1 VAGIDLHIRRYA
13 FLALAAA
20 GVALLAMPA
29 LLPPYPLILLCYA
42 LVLGIACLGL
52 NLLYGTTG
60 LLSLGH
66 ATFFGI
72 GAYAG
77 GFLFH
82 IFDVQSLEAYLLTGV
97 LAAGALAALVG
108 AFCVR
113 VTGIHFSIM
122 TLAFGMI
129 VHALFFA
136 GIVFKLGGDYGKGMF
151 YIGYGGI
158 VLPRFTILG
167 IEPEPEQFY
176 GVFYYVILATF
187 AATLAILWRISRS
200 PFGLALRGIRD
211 NDVRAEFIG
220 IRLMR
225 LRWRAFV
232 LSGLITGLAGCLYA
246 QLDRQVTPEQLHWL
260 FSAKLAVAII
270 LGGTREFLG
279 LIVGA
284 FGLIAL
290 QEFSLRLTIHDG
302 LVLGVVL
309 ILVILALPG
318 GVTGTIASLAKRG
331 KGTPRTD
338 SWQRSRDWG

>member
-1 VAGIDLHIRRYA
+1 
-13 FLALAAA
+13 
-20 GVALLAMPA
+20 MPA
-29 LLPPYPLILLCYA
+29 LLPPYTLIQLCYA
-42 LVLGIACLGL
+42 LVLGIACMGV

-82 IFDVQSLEAYLLTGV
+82 IFDVLSIEAYLLTGV
-97 LAAGALAALVG
+97 LAAGALAAVVG

-113 VTGIHFSIM
+113 LTRIHFTIM
-122 TLAFGMI
+122 TLVLGML

-158 VLPRFTILG
+158 VLPRFRILG
-167 IEPEPEQFY
+167 SEPEPEDFIS
-176 GVFYYVILATF
+176 VFYYVIVIAF

-200 PFGLALRGIRD
+200 PFGLALLSIRD

-220 IRLMR
+220 IQLAR
-225 LRWRAFV
+225 LRWRAFIV
-232 LSGLITGLAGCLYA
+232 SGLITGLAGCLYG
-246 QLDRQVTPEQLHWL
+246 QLDRQVMPEQLHWM
-260 FSAKLAVAII
+260 FSAKLVVAII

-279 LIVGA
+279 PVVGA
-284 FGLIAL
+284 FGLVAL
-290 QEFSLRLTIHDG
+290 QEISPGRTIYDG
-302 LVLGVVL
+302 LVLGIVL
-309 ILVILALPG
+309 ILVILVMPA
-318 GVTGTIASLAKRG
+318 GVTGTIVRLARG
-331 KGTPRTD
+331 RRAVPRVD
-338 SWQRSRDWG
+338 SWQRRRDWG

>member
-1 VAGIDLHIRRYA
+1 MIDQSLQRYA
-13 FLALAAA
+13 FPALAAA
-20 GVALLAMPA
+20 SMALLAMPA
-29 LLPPYPLILLCYA
+29 LLSPYPLIQLCYA
-42 LVLGIACLGL
+42 LVLAIACLGL

-82 IFDVQSLEAYLLTGV
+82 VFDVQALEAYLLTGV
-97 LAAGALAALVG
+97 LAAGVLAALVG

-113 VTGIHFSIM
+113 LARIHFTVM
-122 TLAFGMI
+122 TLAIGMI

-176 GVFYYVILATF
+176 AVFYYVILAAF
-187 AATLAILWRISRS
+187 AATLAILWRINRS

-211 NDVRAEFIG
+211 NDIRAEFIG
-220 IRLMR
+220 IRLAR
-225 LRWRAFV
+225 YRWRAFV

-246 QLDRQVTPEQLHWL
+246 ELDRQVTPEQLHWL
-260 FSAKLAVAII
+260 FSAKLVVAII

-279 LIVGA
+279 PVVGA
-284 FGLIAL
+284 FGFVAL
-290 QEFSLRLTIHDG
+290 QEYSLRLTIHDG

-309 ILVILALPG
+309 ILAILALPG
-318 GVTGTIASLAKRG
+318 GVTGTIASMARRG
-331 KGTPRTD
+331 RATPRTD
-338 SWQRSRDWG
+338 SWLRSRWGG

>member
-1 VAGIDLHIRRYA
+1 LIDLPHGRYTLFTVLA
-13 FLALAAA
+13 TAAALA
-20 GVALLAMPA
+20 AMPA
-29 LLPPYPLILLCYA
+29 LLPPYPLILVSYA
-42 LVLGIACLGL
+42 LALAIACLGL

-66 ATFFGI
+66 ATYFGI

-82 IFDVQSLEAYLLTGV
+82 VFDVQSLEAYLLTGV
-97 LAAGALAALVG
+97 LAAGALAAALG

-113 VTGIHFSIM
+113 VTRIHFTIL
-122 TLAFGMI
+122 TLALGMI

-167 IEPEPEQFY
+167 CEPEPEDFIP
-176 GVFYYVILATF
+176 VFYYVILAAL

-200 PFGLALRGIRD
+200 PLGLTLRGIRD

-220 IRLMR
+220 IRLAN

-246 QLDRQVTPEQLHWL
+246 QLDRQVTPEQLHWI
-260 FSAKLAVAII
+260 FSAKLVVAII

-279 LIVGA
+279 PVVGA
-284 FGLIAL
+284 FGLVAL
-290 QEFSLRLTIHDG
+290 QEISPGRTIYDG
-302 LVLGVVL
+302 LVLGIVL
-309 ILVILALPG
+309 IVVMLALPAG
-318 GVTGTIASLAKRG
+318 ITGTIMHLARRG
-331 KGTPRTD
+331 RAPPRTD
-338 SWQRSRDWG
+338 IWQRGHWPRE

>member
-1 VAGIDLHIRRYA
+1 VIDLPIQRYTL
-13 FLALAAA
+13 LALVAA

-29 LLPPYPLILLCYA
+29 LLPPYPLIQLCYA
-42 LVLGIACLGL
+42 LVLAIACLGL

-82 IFDVQSLEAYLLTGV
+82 IFDVQALEAYLLTGV
-97 LAAGALAALVG
+97 LAAGALAAIIG

-113 VTGIHFSIM
+113 ATRIHFTIM

-129 VHALFFA
+129 VHGLFFA

-151 YIGYGGI
+151 YVGYGGI
-158 VLPRFTILG
+158 VLPRFAILG
-167 IEPEPEQFY
+167 TVPEPEQFFAA
-176 GVFYYVILATF
+176 FYYVILAAF
-187 AATLAILWRISRS
+187 AATLAIMWRISRS

-220 IRLMR
+220 IRLTR
-225 LRWRAFV
+225 FRWRAFV

-246 QLDRQVTPEQLHWL
+246 QLDRQVTPEQLHWM
-260 FSAKLAVAII
+260 FSAKLVVAII

-279 LIVGA
+279 PVVGA
-284 FGLIAL
+284 FGFVAL
-290 QEFSLRLTIHDG
+290 QEFSLRMTIYDG

-309 ILVILALPG
+309 ILVIFAFPG
-318 GVTGTIASLAKRG
+318 GVTGTVASWVRRVRAAR
-331 KGTPRTD
+331 RAD
-338 SWQRSRDWG
+338 SWRGGR

>member
-1 VAGIDLHIRRYA
+1 MDAPLHRYVFLSLVAA
-13 FLALAAA
+13 S
-20 GVALLAMPA
+20 VALLAMPA
-29 LLPPYPLILLCYA
+29 LLPPYNLIQLSYA
-42 LVLGIACLGL
+42 LVLAIACMGL

-82 IFDVQSLEAYLLTGV
+82 IFDVLSLEAYLLTGV
-97 LAAGALAALVG
+97 LAAGVLAAVVG

-113 VTGIHFSIM
+113 MTGIHFSIM
-122 TLAFGMI
+122 TLVLGML

-158 VLPRFTILG
+158 VLPRFRILG
-167 IEPEPEQFY
+167 TEPEPEDFIP
-176 GVFYYVILATF
+176 VFYYVILAAL

-211 NDVRAEFIG
+211 NDVRAECVG
-220 IRLMR
+220 IRLAS

-232 LSGLITGLAGCLYA
+232 VSGLITGLAGCLYA
-246 QLDRQVTPEQLHWL
+246 QLDRQVMPEQLHWL
-260 FSAKLAVAII
+260 FSAKLLVAVI

-279 LIVGA
+279 PVVGA
-284 FGLIAL
+284 FGLVAL
-290 QEFSLRLTIHDG
+290 QEISPGRTIYDG
-302 LVLGVVL
+302 LVLGIIL
-309 ILVILALPG
+309 IVVILALPG
-318 GVTGTIASLAKRG
+318 GVTGAIASLARRG
-331 KGTPRTD
+331 KGIPRTD
-338 SWQRSRDWG
+338 GWQRTRDWG

>member
-1 VAGIDLHIRRYA
+1 VSVVDRKLHRYA
-13 FLALAAA
+13 CFAIVAA
-20 GVALLAMPA
+20 GAALLAMPA
-29 LLPPYPLILLCYA
+29 VLPAYTLIQLSYA
-42 LVLGIACLGL
+42 LALAIACLGL
-52 NLLYGTTG
+52 NVLYGTTG

-66 ATFFGI
+66 AMFFGI

-77 GFLFH
+77 GFMFH
-82 IFDVQSLEAYLLTGV
+82 IFDVQALEVYLLTGV

-113 VTGIHFSIM
+113 VTRIQFTIM
-122 TLAFGMI
+122 TLAISMI

-151 YIGYGGI
+151 YVGDGGI

-167 IEPEPEQFY
+167 TEPEPEQFL
-176 GVFYYVILATF
+176 GVFYYVILAAF
-187 AATLAILWRISRS
+187 AVTLAILWRISRS

-220 IRLMR
+220 IRLAR

-260 FSAKLAVAII
+260 FSAKLIVAII

-279 LIVGA
+279 PVVGA
-284 FGLIAL
+284 FGFVAL
-290 QEFSLRLTIHDG
+290 QEFSVRLTIGNG

-309 ILVILALPG
+309 ILVILVLPG
-318 GVTGTIASLAKRG
+318 GVTGTIVKLAGRG
-331 KGTPRTD
+331 RATPRTD
-338 SWQRSRDWG
+338 SWLLRRWGG

>member
-1 VAGIDLHIRRYA
+1 MIDLPPQRYA
-13 FLALAAA
+13 VLALVAA

-29 LLPPYPLILLCYA
+29 LLPPYNLIQLSYA
-42 LVLGIACLGL
+42 LVLAIACLGL

-77 GFLFH
+77 GFLYH
-82 IFDVQSLEAYLLTGV
+82 IFDVQAFEAYLLTGV
-97 LAAGALAALVG
+97 LAAGALAAFVG

-113 VTGIHFSIM
+113 VTRIHFAIL
-122 TLAFGMI
+122 TLALGMI

-158 VLPRFTILG
+158 VLPRFAILG
-167 IEPEPEQFY
+167 TVPEPEQFFAA
-176 GVFYYVILATF
+176 FYYVILAAF
-187 AATLAILWRISRS
+187 AATLAIMWRISRS
-200 PFGLALRGIRD
+200 PFGLALLGIRD

-220 IRLMR
+220 IRLAR
-225 LRWRAFV
+225 FRWRAFV
-232 LSGLITGLAGCLYA
+232 ASGLITGLAGCLYA
-246 QLDRQVTPEQLHWL
+246 QLDRQVTPQQLHWM
-260 FSAKLAVAII
+260 FSATLVVAII

-279 LIVGA
+279 PVVGA
-284 FGLIAL
+284 FGLVAL
-290 QEFSLRLTIHDG
+290 QEFLRPMTIYDG

-309 ILVILALPG
+309 ILVILVLPG
-318 GVTGTIASLAKRG
+318 GVTGTIASLTRRG
-331 KGTPRTD
+331 GGIPRTD
-338 SWQRSRDWG
+338 SWQGSRDWG

>member
-1 VAGIDLHIRRYA
+1 LIDLPYRRYA
-13 FLALAAA
+13 FFAALATGA
-20 GVALLAMPA
+20 ALLAMPA
-29 LLPPYPLILLCYA
+29 LLPPYSLILLCYA
-42 LVLGIACLGL
+42 LVLAIACLGL
-52 NLLYGTTG
+52 NLLYGTAG

-108 AFCVR
+108 ALCVR
-113 VTGIHFSIM
+113 ATRIHFAVL

-129 VHALFFA
+129 VHALFWA

-167 IEPEPEQFY
+167 WEPEPDQFHA
-176 GVFYYVILATF
+176 VFYYVILTGF
-187 AATLAILWRISRS
+187 AATLAIIWRISRS

-211 NDVRAEFIG
+211 NDVRAEFVA
-220 IRLMR
+220 IRLAR

-232 LSGLITGLAGCLYA
+232 LSGIIAGFAGCLYA
-246 QLDRQVTPEQLHWL
+246 QLDRQVTPEQLHWI
-260 FSAKLAVAII
+260 FSAKLAVAVI

-279 LIVGA
+279 PVVGA
-284 FGLIAL
+284 FGLVAL
-290 QEFSLRLTIHDG
+290 QEFSRQLTIHDG

-309 ILVILALPG
+309 ILVVLVLPD
-318 GVTGTIASLAKRG
+318 GVTGTIARLAGRG
-331 KGTPRTD
+331 KPAPRAD
-338 SWQRSRDWG
+338 SWQRTRDWG